1 VDEHGNLWFATEYIP
16 AQLSNGF
23 PQGVGANWGTF
34 IGKLNAGEDH
44 NDQD

>member
-23 PQGVGANWGTF
+23 AQGAGANWGTF
-34 IGKLNAGEDH
+34 IGKLSAEKENED
-44 NDQD
+44 